1 MPASITLERTVRKS
15 DPALYMGYAMIVE
28 VKNAVDVAEEIF
40 VIQRKVAPSVSAGDD
55 DQTDRFVKVAAP
67 VDLQDYP
74 PSPTEFSED
83 IPFYRVKAI
92 ELWFRCE
99 EERDDTW
106 ELIQEDVKGLLNFLN
121 NHLDADF
128 TETEEITL

>member
-1 MPASITLERTVRKS
+1 MPASITLKRTVRKS
-15 DPALYMGYAMIVE
+15 DPALYQGYAMIVE
-28 VKNAVDVAEEIF
+28 VTNAVDVAEEIF
-40 VIQRKVAPSVSAGDD
+40 VIQRKVAPSVSADND
-55 DQTDRFVKVAAP
+55 EMTDRFVKVASP
-67 VDLQDYP
+67 VDLQNYP

-83 IPFYRVKAI
+83 IHFYRVQAV
-92 ELWFRCE
+92 ELWFRNE

-106 ELIQEDVKGLLNFLN
+106 ELLQEDVKGLVNFLN